1 MRHGIG
7 MRLWMI
13 FAAVLGFL
21 CVALGAFAAHGL
33 KDPQA
38 QGWMR
43 TGATYGLTHV
53 VAALACVAL
62 ARTGASGARRAIPL
76 FLMGATVF
84 GGSLAAMALG
94 GPRWLGAVTP
104 VGGLLLLAG
113 CAALGWSVRNL
124 DR

>member
-1 MRHGIG
+1 MRAL
-7 MRLWMI
+7 MT
-13 FAAVLGFL
+13 FAAILGFL

-33 KDPQA
+33 SDPQA

-53 VAALACVAL
+53 AAALACLAL
-62 ARTGASGARRAIPL
+62 ARSGASGARRAVPL
-76 FLMGATVF
+76 FLAGAAIF
-84 GGSLAAMALG
+84 AGSLAALALG

-113 CAALGWSVRNL
+113 WAVLAWSARRL